1 MKYIVAA
8 IESLHRQSSLFHPLY
23 TPGTFF
29 LIKKQICHRW
39 ANKCSNSPLPTL
51 AQRSTAAV
59 GTGEAQSLSLFQ
71 KTTSQSRYLYNDFI
85 LPNIEFCYMPSYRG
99 SISIFTSLRNSI
111 AVVNQT
117 RTQSFRCRKYLILVV
132 DILGNVVI
140 LEKFTKYTIF
150 LILAS
155 TAACT
160 SQIRVNNM

>member
-8 IESLHRQSSLFHPLY
+8 IVSLPRQSSLFHPLY

-71 KTTSQSRYLYNDFI
+71 KNHLPKSVFI
-85 LPNIEFCYMPSYRG
+85 
-99 SISIFTSLRNSI
+99 
-111 AVVNQT
+111 
-117 RTQSFRCRKYLILVV
+117 
-132 DILGNVVI
+132 
-140 LEKFTKYTIF
+140 
-150 LILAS
+150 
-155 TAACT
+155 
-160 SQIRVNNM
+160 